1 MQDMSLRCKNIKYR
15 NTYEGFLDSLRFE
28 DERLATFIDWVDTVD
43 AKELAK
49 NGFYCLRIKDH
60 TACVF

>member
-28 DERLATFIDWVDTVD
+28 DERLTTFIDLVDTVD
-43 AKELAK
+43 VKELAK
-49 NGFYCLRIKDH
+49 MGFII
-60 TACVF
+60 